1 METIKDYAI
10 KDHAY
15 YETRDVLKPQATVLD
30 RWDHL
35 ASTVLTMDGIDHL
48 WNMDLR
54 KGLWFIQQRLT
65 LYLKNHPNNCAD
77 FILDEVRL
85 GDDDY
90 IKGLEALYPTLDIIE
105 RNALIYDFTRCE
117 IEYIRAD
124 IRILV
129 SEMKSILGTAK
140 SEAA

>member
-1 METIKDYAI
+1 METI

-15 YETRDVLKPQATVLD
+15 YETLDVLKPQATVLD
-30 RWDHL
+30 RWDRF
-35 ASTVLTMDGIDHL
+35 AATVLTMEDIEHL

-65 LYLKNHPNNCAD
+65 HYLKNDPNNCAD
-77 FILDEVRL
+77 FILEDVRL
-85 GDDDY
+85 GDDDS

-105 RNALIYDFTRCE
+105 LDARSHDYTRAE
-117 IEYIRAD
+117 IEYLRAD

-129 SEMKSILGTAK
+129 SEMKSILGSAK
-140 SEAA
+140 NEAA